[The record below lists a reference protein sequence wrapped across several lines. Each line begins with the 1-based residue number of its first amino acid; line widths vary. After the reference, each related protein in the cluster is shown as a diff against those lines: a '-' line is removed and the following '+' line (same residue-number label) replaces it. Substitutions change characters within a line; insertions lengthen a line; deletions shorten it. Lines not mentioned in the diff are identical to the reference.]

1 MTQTINSKLK
11 WIAAGVV
18 ERVVLMLVEKP
29 PTGYGAGP
37 KINVGQFVSA
47 RTNKLCLKLGISE

>member
-1 MTQTINSKLK
+1 MNSKLK